1 MLFQGN
7 VAGIVVSLCVIATW
21 CFFRER
27 YVPLAIVC
35 MAVSLAIKPHDS
47 GFVWLYLLF
56 IQRYRKPALQVL
68 LVTAML
74 ILISALWVT
83 HVAPGWPGE
92 LKANL
97 ISVSARGTGN
107 DPGPASG
114 SNTVAN
120 ADVNL
125 QAIFSVIKDEPA
137 FYNPASYLVCA
148 GLLLLWVI
156 PTLRFRMTPYRFW
169 VALAFLSA
177 LTMLPVYHRSHD
189 AKLLMLA
196 VPACALVW
204 SASRRLGIACAL
216 VTSLAIATIADLP
229 RVILTV
235 AESSISFSSATISGK
250 LATILLARPA
260 TLAILLMAVFYLWL
274 YWRGTGA
281 ETFPDSA
288 GRPE

>member
-1 MLFQGN
+1 
-7 VAGIVVSLCVIATW
+7 
-21 CFFRER
+21 
-27 YVPLAIVC
+27 
-35 MAVSLAIKPHDS
+35 
-47 GFVWLYLLF
+47 
-56 IQRYRKPALQVL
+56 
-68 LVTAML
+68 
-74 ILISALWVT
+74 
-83 HVAPGWPGE
+83 
-92 LKANL
+92 
-97 ISVSARGTGN
+97 
-107 DPGPASG
+107 
-114 SNTVAN
+114 
-120 ADVNL
+120 
-125 QAIFSVIKDEPA
+125 
-137 FYNPASYLVCA
+137 
-148 GLLLLWVI
+148 
-156 PTLRFRMTPYRFW
+156 MTPYRFW

-204 SASRRLGIACAL
+204 SASRRLGIACTL